1 MKVKSSKYYTL
12 LHKVMPCLVIA
23 LIAFICIHA
32 GWGLKADLGGD
43 ATQNFLSSYNFYSS
57 FEYGHHIGQA
67 GFRREPLPNWT
78 LAVFLW
84 LFFRP
89 TTGLDRDEVLAN
101 TDILDAAVSVN
112 IFWALLLFIGLWA
125 LARQIFANILLAD
138 FVAFVSIA
146 MSNMAF
152 VRSEYESLNTELA
165 ASALLVLVAVSLINA
180 VNQRTILAYF
190 AVGFSYGLL
199 VLTKASGAYIAFMTM
214 PLIALVLAK
223 THSVIR
229 YKLIA
234 KFLTTLL
241 CIALGFS
248 LIISPW
254 ILRNYFEFGKAAI
267 AEGGGRVLWIRAE
280 FNKITPY
287 EFLGAFYAYSPKLLR
302 ESLWQPYS
310 GFNADQLECGGNLQ
324 LHNRGQDCDFEH
336 LQAERFDQV
345 ISLYERGKKALPS
358 KAKSEAVKS
367 GLRFNVDESGKQE
380 FFLTVREKPLHD
392 LLLTVPLAWRGIWS
406 FSFLGYPGLFF
417 NFLIMIN
424 LIFMPLIA
432 LVVRNNILLLTSL
445 VPAAYF
451 WFYALL
457 SQFWP
462 RFAEPFIP
470 IATLIFCYTATIV
483 VRRFTVKSSFGL
495 S

>member
-1 MKVKSSKYYTL
+1 
-12 LHKVMPCLVIA
+12 MPCLVIV
-23 LIAFICIHA
+23 LIAFICVQA
-32 GWGLKADLGGD
+32 GWGIKADLGGD

-57 FEYGHHIGQA
+57 FEYGHHFGQA

-89 TTGLDRDEVLAN
+89 TTGLARDEVLAN
-101 TDILDAAVSVN
+101 TNILDAAVMVN
-112 IFWALLLFIGLWA
+112 IFWALLLFISLWA
-125 LARQIFANILLAD
+125 LARKIFANILLAD

-152 VRSEYESLNTELA
+152 VRNEYDNLNTELP
-165 ASALLVLVAVSLINA
+165 ASVLLVLVAVCLINA
-180 VNQRTILAYF
+180 VNQRAILPYIF
-190 AVGFSYGLL
+190 VGFSYGLL
-199 VLTKASGAYIAFMTM
+199 VLTKASGAYVAVITM
-214 PLIALVLAK
+214 PLIALVLSK
-223 THSVIR
+223 NYPVSR
-229 YKLIA
+229 YKFIA
-234 KFLTTLL
+234 KFLNTIL
-241 CIALGFS
+241 CIAVGFS
-248 LIISPW
+248 LIVSPW
-254 ILRNYFEFGKAAI
+254 ILRNYSEFGKAAI
-267 AEGGGRVLWIRAE
+267 AEGGGRVLWIRSE

-302 ESLWQPYS
+302 ESFWQPYFGLSS
-310 GFNADQLECGGNLQ
+310 GQLECGGDLQ
-324 LHNRGQDCDFEH
+324 LHNRGEDCDFEH
-336 LQAERFDQV
+336 LQAGRFDQV
-345 ISLYERGKKALPS
+345 ISLYERGKRALPL

-367 GLRFNVDESGKQE
+367 GVPFNVDESGKQD
-380 FFLTVREKPLHD
+380 FFLSVREKPLHH

-406 FSFLGYPGLFF
+406 FSFPGYLGLFL
-417 NFLIMIN
+417 NFIIMVN

-432 LVVRNNILLLTSL
+432 LVVGNNTLLLTSL

-462 RFAEPFIP
+462 RFSEPFIP
-470 IATLIFCYTATIV
+470 IAILIFCYTATTV
-483 VRRFTVKSSFGL
+483 VRRFTAKRLFGL